1 MFVGAV
7 AVLLLLGFGLRHR
20 HGLRV
25 GTDDKGF
32 RFEKKKWMGYT
43 GGDGNELGFW
53 FLLGVLELLTLCE

>member
-1 MFVGAV
+1 MFLGAV

-32 RFEKKKWMGYT
+32 RFEKKNGW
-43 GGDGNELGFW
+43 
-53 FLLGVLELLTLCE
+53 VILEAMEMN